1 MYNFFSPIQI
11 TPQGWLKDQLTIQ
24 AKGLEYLAKVGKTLT
39 PHLYAVPREIDEAVA
54 AIKLRALGITI
65 DALSEEQKAY
75 MSKVE

>member
-1 MYNFFSPIQI
+1 MSFA
-11 TPQGWLKDQLTIQ
+11 IQ
-24 AKGLEYLAKVGKTLT
+24 AKGLEYLAKTRGTLQ
-39 PHLYAVPREIDEAVA
+39 PHLYAVPREIDMEVA